1 MIRAINLIEVVLEEV
16 KEMYLGIDFII
27 KEDEIYLLE
36 VNIGVPGIMTDI
48 IEGTGLWKDEIIRTF
63 GERGKRWIDN
73 NRLLIRKLEDLIRQ
87 KWRCSFYIYANQIP
101 PLRLLYKVGRGLL
114 EDSLLKDN
122 FPRLADLLD
131 KYVQY
136 RLLSERARK
145 LKKTLFRLPNTV
157 RVGEYRTLKE
167 WVKRFLEKYGECI
180 IRPCY
185 GWRREG
191 FYYLNSLGQF
201 EELEIESF
209 PYLVQEYLRATFQQR
224 NFDFRTLS
232 FAGELI
238 AVAVRIAS
246 HPNVP
251 SNISGGRSLILA
263 FPDEQGEK
271 LEFVKLAGEGKV
283 RTYFFG
289 WEDTIW
295 PPNEFELQ
303 ETIYEPYICLIP
315 HKLWGKIEAM
325 SKDINQAFINHIGGE
340 LLNRAKLSR
349 MDLT

>member
-1 MIRAINLIEVVLEEV
+1 MRAVNLIKVISEEV
-16 KEMYLGIDFII
+16 RRMYLGIDFVI
-27 KEDEIYLLE
+27 KESEIYLLE

-63 GERGKRWIDN
+63 GERGKGWIDN
-73 NRLLIRKLEDLIRQ
+73 NRLLIRKLENLAWE

-101 PLRLLYKVGRGLL
+101 PLKLLYKVRRGLL
-114 EDSLLKDN
+114 EDSVLKDN

-136 RLLSERARK
+136 RLLSERTRK
-145 LKKTLFRLPNTV
+145 LKKILFQLPNTV
-157 RVGEYRTLKE
+157 SASEYRTLKRSVE
-167 WVKRFLEKYGECI
+167 QFLEKYGKCI
-180 IRPCY
+180 IKPCC
-185 GWRREG
+185 GWHGEG
-191 FYYLNSLGQF
+191 FHYLNSLGQL

-209 PYLVQEYLRATFQQR
+209 PYLVQEYVKATFQQR
-224 NFDFRTLS
+224 NFGFRALS

-251 SNISGGRSLILA
+251 SNISGGGSLILA

-271 LEFVKLAGEGKV
+271 LEFVKLAVEGKV
-283 RTYFFG
+283 RTYFFE

-303 ETIYEPYICLIP
+303 ETTYEPYICLIP
-315 HKLWGKIEAM
+315 HKLWSRIEAM
-325 SKDINQAFINHIGGE
+325 SEDISQAFINYIGGE

-349 MDLT
+349 MDLI